1 MSNAIGYYPM
11 GKSNTKNKIKN
22 TDCTIIVHTVHVKK
36 SDGIAHLKIEYKQ
49 TKIKQSINELQIKI
63 IIIHFH

>member
-1 MSNAIGYYPM
+1 MPLGITQWVSPTL
-11 GKSNTKNKIKN
+11 KTKLK
-22 TDCTIIVHTVHVKK
+22 TLIVHTVHVKK

>member
-22 TDCTIIVHTVHVKK
+22 TDCTVHTVHVKK